1 MPVHKMLAAL
11 KKPTMDL
18 FSSNFKPFFSGLL
31 LLSGFSLFA
40 QEEPSTESEN
50 KFPPRKNRFQ
60 SGFYIGSYFA
70 NRHSAANYN
79 GYGFDLDGKQNS
91 FQNSAMYQ
99 KIKNEY
105 GGGFGQTD
113 YIALE
118 LGVDP
123 KQWEFNESDMPARM
137 RYQPAILLGF
147 ILRVPIDKTS
157 GFILNAKGTKLN
169 VEGNFTIS
177 TLRPQTSSNPVLN
190 SNIKTF
196 PIRGQEQRLQFELGY
211 QKLFGAEE
219 KINFFVE
226 LGFIG
231 TLTKFDRSWIQINNL
246 VIDLTYNVN
255 QTINPTPVQARPRVG
270 FGIGAFAGIG
280 INMALNSR
288 VTLQLLGNL
297 LHEKINMGI
306 NPALKLQGALG
317 IRVYYNF

>member
-1 MPVHKMLAAL
+1 MTVSA
-11 KKPTMDL
+11 KKPLVDC
-18 FSSNFKPFFSGLL
+18 FKNHLRPLSFGLL
-31 LLSGFSLFA
+31 FLSCLPLFG
-40 QEEPSTESEN
+40 QEDPQPEN
-50 KFPPRKNRFQ
+50 EKPLPPAKKRFQ
-60 SGFYIGSYFA
+60 TGFYIGSYFA
-70 NRHSAANYN
+70 NRHSAATYN
-79 GYGFDLDGKQNS
+79 GYGFDLDGKQNP
-91 FQNSAMYQ
+91 FLNSAMYQ

-147 ILRVPIDKTS
+147 NLRAPIDKTS
-157 GFILNAKGTKLN
+157 GFILNAKGTKIN

-190 SNIKTF
+190 SNIRTF

-211 QKLFGAEE
+211 QKLFGTDE
-219 KINFFVE
+219 KINFFGE
-226 LGFIG
+226 MGFIG

-255 QTINPTPVQARPRVG
+255 QTINPTPVQGRVPVG
-270 FGIGAFAGIG
+270 FGIGAFAGLGFNI
-280 INMALNSR
+280 ALNSR
-288 VTLQLLGNL
+288 VTLQLLGSL
-297 LHEKINMGI
+297 LHEKINIGV

-317 IRVYYNF
+317 MRLHYNF